1 MNNKIHPFFLLLIL
15 GVFVCPPLF
24 SESEKVS
31 HVPKHWPRDLDGNL
45 KLPGI
50 CLNPVKRF
58 IDINATVCLD
68 HGLLELIACTKNT
81 KEHESIVVLNARP
94 IHIHAALLL
103 LKAKPGNPAMQ
114 KIIDKENQRW
124 IPVTP
129 TGEQIEVSIVFSNTK
144 GNLEEWPISAFV
156 SPTRLNEFEGIQV
169 DDKIQ
174 TFPKT
179 FLFAGSLF
187 SDEKNMPRKYACE
200 YSGNVISIS
209 TFGDELLCLP
219 GIHGHSN
226 DGLAWQLNSEKLP
239 KVGTNLLLRL
249 RLIEKAFNN
258 AKDSGTENN

>member
-1 MNNKIHPFFLLLIL
+1 
-15 GVFVCPPLF
+15 
-24 SESEKVS
+24 
-31 HVPKHWPRDLDGNL
+31 
-45 KLPGI
+45 
-50 CLNPVKRF
+50 
-58 IDINATVCLD
+58 
-68 HGLLELIACTKNT
+68 LLELIACTKNT

-179 FLFAGSLF
+179 FLFAGSHF

-239 KVGTNLLLRL
+239 KVGTNLLLRIRFL
-249 RLIEKAFNN
+249 NR
-258 AKDSGTENN
+258 TESK

>member
-1 MNNKIHPFFLLLIL
+1 
-15 GVFVCPPLF
+15 
-24 SESEKVS
+24 
-31 HVPKHWPRDLDGNL
+31 
-45 KLPGI
+45 
-50 CLNPVKRF
+50 
-58 IDINATVCLD
+58 LD